1 MAMKKAEKQTHRDR
15 YAALIRE
22 AREAE
27 RAGLYRLGVEK
38 ALATWEHIDG
48 MMQYARQFEKT
59 EFDSVQG
66 IDMILKY
73 APLLLDFPS
82 LDKLEALL
90 KENRRIDR
98 NTSESLA
105 DKLAAARRA
114 MWDNHRLWEHIE
126 RKPGTRQNALR
137 QDLGGEQDV
146 WRAVVEAWEKMGLV
160 RRSPEGGSY
169 RLSLSTRLGEVV
181 RAKCPACG
189 EVAEAPK
196 GMFLEETRCPDCSAS
211 VRFVF
216 MQPESLLKDKE

>member
-1 MAMKKAEKQTHRDR
+1 MAMKKAEKQAHRDW
-15 YAALIRE
+15 YETLIRE

-27 RAGLYRLGVEK
+27 RAGLYRLVVEK

-48 MMQYARQFEKT
+48 MMQYARQFEKVD
-59 EFDSVQG
+59 FDSVRG

-90 KENRRIDR
+90 RDNRRIDR

-126 RKPGTRQNALR
+126 RNPQTRQDAFR
-137 QDLGGEQDV
+137 RELGGDQDV
-146 WRAVVEAWEKMGLV
+146 WRSVVEAWEKMGLV
-160 RRSPEGGSY
+160 RRFPEGGSY
-169 RLSLSTRLGEVV
+169 RVALSTRLGEVV

-189 EVAEAPK
+189 QVAEAPK
-196 GMFLEETRCPDCSAS
+196 GMFLEEMRCPDCSAS
-211 VRFVF
+211 VHFVF
-216 MQPESLLKDKE
+216 MQTQSAVNDKE